1 MEIYQLYIDFISNPF
16 SAKNLRR
23 LEEYYRKNNMPN
35 EAAAFGKLI
44 SIKNDNNTNS
54 DKK

>member
-1 MEIYQLYIDFISNPF
+1 MEIYQIYIDFIYNPF

-23 LEEYYRKNNMPN
+23 LEEYYRKNNMLN
-35 EAAAFGKLI
+35 EADAFGKLMA
-44 SIKNDNNTNS
+44 IKNDNNTNP